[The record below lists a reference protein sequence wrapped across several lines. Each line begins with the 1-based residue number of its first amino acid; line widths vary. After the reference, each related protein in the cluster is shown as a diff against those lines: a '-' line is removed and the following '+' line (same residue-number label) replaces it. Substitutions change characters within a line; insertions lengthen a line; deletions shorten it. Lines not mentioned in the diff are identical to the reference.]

1 MLQASISGQN
11 DSLQLLETADRLDC
25 YSNICTKRL
34 TAYTLS
40 SPPNTAIV
48 PEENAQ
54 EIINSSEVP
63 AWQESVQTQ
72 TQAARPEEVAL
83 FLHSTLLDSPDTD
96 FPPTQID
103 HPPLPPSP
111 IPHITIPR
119 SPAMLSAAEPPPQRR
134 KVGGED
140 AVMEGASSAE
150 EEIGNEEERKIVRMW
165 EKRMIKCSKVAAKSV
180 ASEILPPTC
189 HPVGCC
195 THQGGSRSG
204 GSQGQWGN

>member
-1 MLQASISGQN
+1 MQQAAISGQN
-11 DSLQLLETADRLDC
+11 DSLQLLETADRLEC

-48 PEENAQ
+48 PETNAQ
-54 EIINSSEVP
+54 EIINSSEFP
-63 AWQESVQTQ
+63 AWQESVQ

-83 FLHSTLLDSPDTD
+83 FLPSTVLDSPDTD

-111 IPHITIPR
+111 IPHITVPR
-119 SPAMLSAAEPPPQRR
+119 SPVMLSAAEPPPQRR

-140 AVMEGASSAE
+140 AVMEGASSE
-150 EEIGNEEERKIVRMW
+150 EEEMGEDERKTVKLW
-165 EKRMIKCSKVAAKSV
+165 DKRMTK
-180 ASEILPPTC
+180 
-189 HPVGCC
+189 
-195 THQGGSRSG
+195 
-204 GSQGQWGN
+204 